1 MPDKPNCESH
11 RRLHAVP
18 RGLLRLVIARLLESR
33 ELSGIDIIRNLEER
47 SGGVWKPSPGSIY
60 PLLAQMEADGY
71 IETVRIE
78 GRSKTYHLSDEGREL
93 LTRIRGHKAMLLQK
107 MQIGPLFWLGLL
119 DPVDQAMAYLDMVS
133 IAFERLHLIR
143 PELRARQK
151 GRIIKRLHEIQIEL
165 HEIIDD
171 IEQGGTTK

>member
-1 MPDKPNCESH
+1 MPSRPSCDGH

-47 SGGVWKPSPGSIY
+47 SGGAWKPSPGSIY

-78 GRSKTYHLSDEGREL
+78 GRSKTYRLSDEGQEL
-93 LTRIRGHKAMLLQK
+93 LIRIRGHKALLLQK

-133 IAFERLHLIR
+133 IAFERLNLIR
-143 PELRARQK
+143 PDLKARQK
-151 GRIIKRLHEIQIEL
+151 GRIIKRLHEIKIEL
-165 HEIIDD
+165 HEIIEDM
-171 IEQGGTTK
+171 EHGGTIK